1 MKLSAAEEL
10 DALAYVKNYFIKN
23 KVSLV
28 FCPQLKMFA
37 AYLDMTPKQVE
48 GKSNKNVCNNIQ
60 LMPILSKLSRNDSK
74 QPDSPSSARLG
85 QPQVSSK
92 LAQVS

>member
-10 DALAYVKNYFIKN
+10 DALAYMKNYFIKN

-37 AYLDMTPKQVE
+37 AYRDVSPKEVE
-48 GKSNKNVCNNIQ
+48 GKSNKNVCNIQ
-60 LMPILSKLSRNDSK
+60 LMLILSNFSRNDSK

-92 LAQVS
+92 LALVR

>member
-37 AYLDMTPKQVE
+37 AYHDMTPKQVE

-60 LMPILSKLSRNDSK
+60 LMPILSNC
-74 QPDSPSSARLG
+74 LG
-85 QPQVSSK
+85 MIPNSQILQV
-92 LAQVS
+92 LRD